1 VSPSQTPLETIIQSR
16 LEQRAESAGAEPVHP
31 PNLLTRAFLESVDY
45 FDSFPSTAIPI
56 AGTEDMYHPP
66 ATCYRLFGQ
75 IAGNSIDGHRAFTL
89 AGECRRAESEVTAYR
104 LPSFTMLEIVH
115 VGGAEGVSKARDAA
129 MQSELT
135 LARDVGLDAE
145 LTPARDTFFADSTAG
160 RGKTLMQKLL
170 GLKFELTAPIAEGRV
185 AISSFNLHRE
195 FFTSRLDITT
205 DGTRSAWS
213 ACIAYGIERWA
224 RALTDRWGTDTK
236 SWPDDLRAV
245 LEGAPL

>member
-145 LTPARDTFFADSTAG
+145 L
-160 RGKTLMQKLL
+160 
-170 GLKFELTAPIAEGRV
+170 KFELTAPIAEGRV